1 MSTHTSTNRG
11 FTLIELM
18 IAIGIFS
25 IFLIIITGVFTKFV
39 QTERH
44 NIVQGSLVLDLQSA
58 MESFIKEA
66 RTGYGST
73 YTMTL
78 GGKGVAFRNQAGV
91 CVSYR
96 LNPVDGEFG
105 RAEDPLNLEGEC
117 EEITFA
123 SIPFTPLTGNGTRI
137 TEVFFDVT
145 KSEKAP
151 TPPYPPYSILNQGVI
166 TLTLKANST
175 KLGVLPLSIQNT
187 VTSRQVRSYDE

>member
-1 MSTHTSTNRG
+1 MKTHIPTNRG

-25 IFLIIITGVFTKFV
+25 IFLLIITGVFTKFV

-73 YTMTL
+73 YDMTL
-78 GGKGVAFRNQAGV
+78 GGRGVAFRNQSGA

-96 LNPVDGEFG
+96 LDAADGEFG
-105 RAEDPLNLEGEC
+105 RAEDFGNLEGDC
-117 EEITFA
+117 NQATFRNI
-123 SIPFTPLTGNGTRI
+123 SFTPLTGNGTRI
-137 TEVFFDVT
+137 TDVFFDVT
-145 KSEKAP
+145 PSVKGS
-151 TPPYPPYSILNQGVI
+151 TPYSIKNQGVI

-175 KLGVLPLSIQNT
+175 KPGVLPLEIQNT